1 MGVYQTL
8 EDVISVHGQ
17 EGRTQLQF
25 IDEGEIK

>member
-8 EDVISVHGQ
+8 EDVISVHGH

-25 IDEGEIK
+25 ID